1 MNYSFKNP
9 IVRKQMHK
17 YLVAL
22 KEYQLNNFFQ
32 NPILLS
38 HADKMHDLDLIVQM
52 EYDYSV
58 DIV

>member
-1 MNYSFKNP
+1 
-9 IVRKQMHK
+9 MHK
-17 YLVAL
+17 YLVVL
-22 KEYQLNNFFQ
+22 KGYPLNNFFQ

-52 EYDYSV
+52 EYNYSV

>member
-1 MNYSFKNP
+1 
-9 IVRKQMHK
+9 MHK
-17 YLVAL
+17 YLVVL
-22 KEYQLNNFFQ
+22 KECLLNNFFQ

-38 HADKMHDLDLIVQM
+38 HAVKTHDLDLIVQM

>member
-1 MNYSFKNP
+1 
-9 IVRKQMHK
+9 MHK
-17 YLVAL
+17 YLVVL

-38 HADKMHDLDLIVQM
+38 LADKTPDHDLIVQM